1 MILQHSLMRLFRNA
15 TAPWSSLLKLY
26 CASTVALR
34 FHLRHNAYAEAVDL
48 LIETQRLPKLL
59 DDYPFEAGRA
69 LVDQSNFQRIC
80 LYLLRCGTYMADP
93 DDLKELRQCAFC
105 LYERQGEYSAAL
117 SVALQIGDDDED
129 RPFSERCKALFDAAD
144 NLTRKQMGFLLARHR
159 SNFEYVEDYD
169 VDSIIGNNRLNCYY
183 VWARVAGVALAH
195 LSSSHVPPS

>member
-105 LYERQGEYSAAL
+105 LYERQGEFSAAL
-117 SVALQIGDDDED
+117 GVALQMGDSDENT
-129 RPFSERCKALFDAAD
+129 PFSARCQILFDAAD

-159 SNFEYVEDYD
+159 SNFEFADDYD
-169 VDSIIGNNRLNCYY
+169 VDAIIGNNRLHGYY
-183 VWARVAGVALAH
+183 VSSRV
-195 LSSSHVPPS
+195 